1 MAENLGSYAVNLP
14 KIFQSPGEA
23 LQAATAQEER
33 FGQRLE
39 QANFRNQQAEERKAK
54 ELEAERQRGMAMIQS
69 GARLDR
75 MPVDEQA
82 YMVAQDA
89 VSKVKS
95 NLMAKLNNKSIDPIA
110 LQTEI
115 DDVMKGITRA
125 SNTFILEHNNIDEIV
140 NQVGK
145 NNPSVDVAALK
156 NDLKNDVRNR
166 RIKEG
171 QFVDPNQVE
180 DSALIAELSN
190 PENLSKYITEYNALD
205 KVMSSKQSSTP
216 IRAKLGSPQQY
227 TTYGGQVGFW
237 AKPTFETDSMGFIKK
252 GGKTPSMTNT
262 GTEIANEPLPANSLK
277 GVDKPL
283 DMVPEGVYQKF
294 TTDGGNQ
301 SKSEI
306 IALAQKQFPTYKT
319 FTPQEKEF
327 ANRNALYN
335 YLKDK
340 DRDGFAGIGEIGYN
354 PPPSYSGSKPT
365 EGERKA
371 GKIGEY
377 LDTFTQAIKSNNVDS
392 IKALAGKLYGLG
404 GGKSRFSKIEVYKR
418 PDGVVTGVQ
427 LKYADS
433 KGKIIGGD
441 IIKATDPYLRDKL
454 QGSYQQISGSES
466 AAEIENLPNLNQASP
481 KVKEPIAT
489 KQPSATKEP
498 SATSEEIKKFRAGG
512 DKAPNV
518 KVYLVSGKSLGMSDQ
533 IYDYD
538 DLVEGGWTDA
548 DIKKLKS
555 LNTEEVKRFRI
566 AENKK

>member
-1 MAENLGSYAVNLP
+1 MAENLGSYAVNIP
-14 KIFQSPGEA
+14 KMFQSPGEA

-54 ELEAERQRGMAMIQS
+54 ELEAQRQRSMAMIQS
-69 GARLDR
+69 GVRLDR
-75 MPVDEQA
+75 MPADEQA

-115 DDVMKGITRA
+115 DDAMKGITRA

-156 NDLKNDVRNR
+156 NDLKTDVRNR
-166 RIKEG
+166 RIAQG
-171 QFVDPNQVE
+171 QFIDPNQVE
-180 DSALIAELSN
+180 DSALIAQLSN

-216 IRAKLGSPQQY
+216 IRAKLGTPQSY

-237 AKPTFETDSMGFIKK
+237 AKPTFQTDPRGFIT
-252 GGKTPSMTNT
+252 GGKTPSMTDT

-301 SKSEI
+301 GKSEI
-306 IALAQKQFPTYKT
+306 IALAQKQFPTYKN

-335 YLKDK
+335 YLKNK
-340 DRDGFAGIGEIGYN
+340 DRDGFAGIGEVGYN
-354 PPPSYSGSKPT
+354 PPPSYAGQKST
-365 EGERKA
+365 EGERKS
-371 GKIGEY
+371 KVINDY
-377 LDTFTQAIKSNNVDS
+377 LDGFADAIVSNDEITDASVKRLNDY
-392 IKALAGKLYGLG
+392 AGKLFALG
-404 GGKSRFSKIEVYKR
+404 GGKSRFSKLVLQKDR
-418 PDGVVTGVQ
+418 V
-427 LKYADS
+427 
-433 KGKIIGGD
+433 
-441 IIKATDPYLRDKL
+441 IIKYKNQGENEVPSDVFMRNDPDLRNKL
-454 QGSYQQISGSES
+454 TGAYQRMSGSEN
-466 AAEIENLPNLNQASP
+466 AAEIEILTTKNTGGKDSS
-481 KVKEPIAT
+481 KYSKEI
-489 KQPSATKEP
+489 
-498 SATSEEIKKFRAGG
+498 EEKINIVIKNNPGSTR
-512 DKAPNV
+512 D
-518 KVYLVSGKSLGMSDQ
+518 
-533 IYDYD
+533 
-538 DLVEGGWTDA
+538 
-548 DIKKLKS
+548 
-555 LNTEEVKRFRI
+555 EVI
-566 AENKK
+566 AELRKKGKL

>member
-39 QANFRNQQAEERKAK
+39 QANVRRQQEEERKAK
-54 ELEAERQRGMAMIQS
+54 ELEAERQRGMAIIQS

-75 MPVDEQA
+75 MPADEQA
-82 YMVAQDA
+82 YMVAQNA

-95 NLMAKLNNKSIDPIA
+95 NLMAKLSNKSIDPIA
-110 LQTEI
+110 LQTEV
-115 DDVMKGITRA
+115 DNAMKGITQA

-140 NQVGK
+140 NQVAK
-145 NNPSVDVAALK
+145 NNPSVDIAALK
-156 NDLKNDVRNR
+156 NDLKTDVRNR
-166 RIKEG
+166 RIVEG
-171 QFVDPNQVE
+171 QFIDPNQVE
-180 DSALIAELSN
+180 ASPLIAGLSN

-216 IRAKLGSPQQY
+216 IRAKLGTPQSY

-237 AKPTFETDSMGFIKK
+237 AKPTFQTDPRGFIT
-252 GGKTPSMTNT
+252 GGKTPSMTDT

-301 SKSEI
+301 AKSEI
-306 IALAQKQFPTYKT
+306 SALAQKQFPTYKN

-335 YLKDK
+335 YLKNK
-340 DRDGFAGIGEIGYN
+340 DRDGFAGIGEVGYN
-354 PPPSYSGSKPT
+354 PPPSYAGQKPT

-371 GKIGEY
+371 AKIGEY
-377 LDTFTQAIKSNNVDS
+377 LDTFTNAIKSSDVDN

-404 GGKSRFSKIEVYKR
+404 GGKSKFSKIEVYKR
-418 PDGVVTGVQ
+418 PDGTVTGVQ
-427 LKYADS
+427 LKYIDS
-433 KGKIIGGD
+433 KGKMAGGD
-441 IIKATDPYLRDKL
+441 IIKADDPYLRDKL

-466 AAEIENLPNLNQASP
+466 AAEIENLPKSGEKTKP
-481 KVKEPIAT
+481 K
-489 KQPSATKEP
+489 PSANNKITVILNG
-498 SATSEEIKKFRAGG
+498 EEGVIDASKWEAFRKKYPTA
-512 DKAPNV
+512 
-518 KVYLVSGKSLGMSDQ
+518 
-533 IYDYD
+533 
-538 DLVEGGWTDA
+538 
-548 DIKKLKS
+548 
-555 LNTEEVKRFRI
+555 KR
-566 AENKK
+566 K

>member
-1 MAENLGSYAVNLP
+1 MAENLGSYAVNIP
-14 KIFQSPGEA
+14 KMFQSPGEA

-39 QANFRNQQAEERKAK
+39 QANVRRQQEEERKAK
-54 ELEAERQRGMAMIQS
+54 ELEAERQRGMAIIQS
-69 GARLDR
+69 GVRLDR
-75 MPVDEQA
+75 MPADDQA
-82 YMVAQDA
+82 YMVAQNA

-95 NLMAKLNNKSIDPIA
+95 NLMAKLSNNKGYDPIA

-115 DDVMKGITRA
+115 DNAMKGITQA

-140 NQVGK
+140 NQVAK
-145 NNPSVDVAALK
+145 NNPSVDIAALK
-156 NDLKNDVRNR
+156 NDLKSDVRNR
-166 RIKEG
+166 RIREG

-180 DSALIAELSN
+180 DSALIAQLSN

-216 IRAKLGSPQQY
+216 IRAKLGTPQSY

-237 AKPTFETDSMGFIKK
+237 AKPTFQTDPRGFIT
-252 GGKTPSMTNT
+252 GGKTPSMTDT

-306 IALAQKQFPTYKT
+306 IALAQKQFPTYKS

-335 YLKDK
+335 YLKNK
-340 DRDGFAGIGEIGYN
+340 DRDGFAGIGEVGYN
-354 PPPSYSGSKPT
+354 PPPSYAGQKLT

-371 GKIGEY
+371 AKIGQY
-377 LDTFTQAIKSNNVDS
+377 LDTFTNAIKSNDVNN

-404 GGKSRFSKIEVYKR
+404 GGKSKYSDIEIYKR
-418 PDGVVTGVQ
+418 PDGTVTGVQ
-427 LKYADS
+427 LKYIDS
-433 KGKIIGGD
+433 KGKRAGGD
-441 IIKATDPYLRDKL
+441 IIKADDPYLRDKL

-466 AAEIENLPNLNQASP
+466 AAEIENLPKSVEKTQP
-481 KVKEPIAT
+481 K
-489 KQPSATKEP
+489 PSANNKITVILNG
-498 SATSEEIKKFRAGG
+498 EEGVIDASKWEAFRKKYPTA
-512 DKAPNV
+512 
-518 KVYLVSGKSLGMSDQ
+518 
-533 IYDYD
+533 
-538 DLVEGGWTDA
+538 
-548 DIKKLKS
+548 
-555 LNTEEVKRFRI
+555 KR
-566 AENKK
+566 K